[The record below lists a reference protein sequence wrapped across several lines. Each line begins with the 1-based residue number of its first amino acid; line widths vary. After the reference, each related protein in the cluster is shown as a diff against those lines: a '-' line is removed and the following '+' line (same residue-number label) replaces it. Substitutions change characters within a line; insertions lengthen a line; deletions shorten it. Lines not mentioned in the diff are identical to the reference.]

1 MSETS
6 PSISQRRHP
15 YLPGL
20 WLATGFLG
28 LASLAFLLR
37 PLGVTSN
44 TVTESAAKVRLEK
57 LAKLRQEQEKLADSY
72 GWIDKSK
79 GIGHIPISKAM
90 DLIVPELRSAP
101 PRPAYAIT
109 TIQPSAISAAGYPL
123 YPELPPVDP
132 NAVAA
137 AVKADGGSTP
147 APVPATPTKAKKP

>member
-1 MSETS
+1 MSETT

-28 LASLAFLLR
+28 LASLAFILR

-72 GWIDKSK
+72 GWVDKSK
-79 GIGHIPISKAM
+79 GVAHIPISKAM
-90 DLIVPELRSAP
+90 DLIVSQLRSTP

-137 AVKADGGSTP
+137 AVKADGGSAP
-147 APVPATPTKAKKP
+147 APVAVTPIQAKKP